1 MNWWLGGEDGFECF
15 KQRFVANRLNLS
27 CPACIAFIYA
37 SQKGLANSSPKGQNI
52 WSSWWNCHVNLIF
65 ASERDA
71 IVEWQKR
78 LEKREALSI
87 TFPFALLFWWL
98 GSTAITFL
106 PAPLFGVLIPVFCF
120 VFWSPTLS
128 TLQYIRFETHV
139 FPLYF
144 HSIPIIFPFYSH
156 YVLMRSYY
164 IPLRILYV
172 RVRSPM
178 YI

>member
-1 MNWWLGGEDGFECF
+1 M
-15 KQRFVANRLNLS
+15 Q
-27 CPACIAFIYA
+27 
-37 SQKGLANSSPKGQNI
+37 
-52 WSSWWNCHVNLIF
+52 SWNDRK
-65 ASERDA
+65 ER
-71 IVEWQKR
+71 
-78 LEKREALSI
+78 S

-98 GSTAITFL
+98 GSTAIMSFL

-128 TLQYIRFETHV
+128 TLHYVRFETHV

-156 YVLMRSYY
+156 YVPMRSHY

-172 RVRSPM
+172 QVRFSLFPVYIYIYIYLIPIIIMIDLIPPFVFVDSGSRCWTLDRARIKVQGLSNSVWSFAKAVAPRVEGLM
-178 YI
+178 I